1 MTKKTT
7 SNGGPGST
15 RSALS
20 RLPLQAAAAALLL
33 ACAGAASPT
42 RAGDPAV
49 LIPRISAAAEML
61 KKERRFGDVSDTQ
74 RHEMMQFVV
83 GNMLFV
89 VLHEIGHMLIT
100 ELGLPV
106 LGREE
111 DAADAYASVSVLS
124 MKDEFSDRVLA
135 DAARGWFYGARRD
148 RVEMTPVVYY
158 DVHSLGQQ
166 RAFQIVCYMVGSD
179 REKFTWLADE
189 TGLPEDRRQTCAG
202 DFSNAEWS
210 WSNVLKNHKRT
221 TQQKTD
227 IQVRYAKPRPGFEVM
242 AEALQS
248 VRLLDEIAAHISNK
262 YALRQSFTIEAR
274 SCGAP
279 GAEWNLQER
288 TLVVCYEMAEDFAT
302 LHSYYGAPVQLS
314 QR

>member
-1 MTKKTT
+1 M
-7 SNGGPGST
+7 
-15 RSALS
+15 
-20 RLPLQAAAAALLL
+20 LL
-33 ACAGAASPT
+33 ACAGAPAPT
-42 RAGDPAV
+42 RAADPAV
-49 LIPRISAAAEML
+49 LISRISAAADML
-61 KKERRFGDVSDTQ
+61 MKERRFVGMSDTQ

-111 DAADAYASVSVLS
+111 DAADAYASVAVLS

-148 RVEMTPVVYY
+148 RVELTPVVYY
-158 DVHSLGQQ
+158 DAHSLGQQ
-166 RAFQIVCYMVGSD
+166 RAYQIVCYMVGSD
-179 REKFTWLADE
+179 LEKFAGLADE
-189 TGLPEDRRQTCAG
+189 TGLPEDRRQTCVG

-221 TQQKTD
+221 TQPKTD
-227 IQVRYAKPRPGFEVM
+227 IEVRYARPRPGFEVM
-242 AEALQS
+242 ADALQS
-248 VRLLDEIAAHISNK
+248 VGLLDEIAARVSDK
-262 YALRQSFTIEAR
+262 YALRQSFKIEAR
-274 SCGAP
+274 ACGAP
-279 GAEWNLQER
+279 GAEWNLPER

-302 LHSYYGAPVQLS
+302 LHSYYGSPMQLS